1 MLHCSHAKLSAR
13 LQGKHMYVLGAI
25 NELHVPLVAFNSSY
39 SLLRVANSALSA
51 NTAAMSMVH
60 LQTTGSHE
68 LN

>member
-1 MLHCSHAKLSAR
+1 
-13 LQGKHMYVLGAI
+13 MYVLGAI

-39 SLLRVANSALSA
+39 SLPRVANSALSA

-68 LN
+68 LNVLKND